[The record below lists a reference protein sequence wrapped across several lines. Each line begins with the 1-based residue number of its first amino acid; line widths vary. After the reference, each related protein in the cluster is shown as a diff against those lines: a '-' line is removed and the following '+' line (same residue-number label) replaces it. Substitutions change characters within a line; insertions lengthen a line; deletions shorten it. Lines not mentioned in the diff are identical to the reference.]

1 LYVLL
6 LAPQLIRLSV
16 SVKSFERP
24 TQWLPLVHP
33 FSQENQM
40 LTPKMSLRRT
50 VVTATYKDKID
61 LLYAGKGHKVSY
73 PRGHKD
79 E

>member
-1 LYVLL
+1 M
-6 LAPQLIRLSV
+6 IRLGAG
-16 SVKSFERP
+16 VKGFERP
-24 TQWLPLVHP
+24 AVWLPIVHP

-50 VVTATYKDKID
+50 VVAAVYKDRID
-61 LLYAGKGHKVSY
+61 ALYAGQGHKV
-73 PRGHKD
+73 PFRGGSKD

>member
-1 LYVLL
+1 
-6 LAPQLIRLSV
+6 
-16 SVKSFERP
+16 
-24 TQWLPLVHP
+24 VHP

-50 VVTATYKDKID
+50 VVNVTYKDKID

-73 PRGHKD
+73 PRGQKD